1 MTMSPTSTSRS
12 THSYDRLYLDATVLT
27 TLASADLVDVVP
39 STVDNPRTSY
49 AVRADL
55 DASLAAGDDVAER
68 ALAALRDPL
77 DPDAG
82 TPGIAVAG
90 SLVRQ
95 RKPELLDRLAFGEAS
110 VLYQALA
117 AGVPLA
123 TDDRDVRRVADSYG
137 VPVTGSLGLL
147 ARAVEREVVSIGTA
161 DDALVTWRGEGYRV
175 PIDGVEELLGRDSDG
190 SDGSAVS
197 DG

>member
-1 MTMSPTSTSRS
+1 MSPTSTPRS
-12 THSYDRLYLDATVLT
+12 TDSYDRLYLDATVLT
-27 TLASADLVDVVP
+27 TLASVDLVEVVP

-55 DASLAAGDDVAER
+55 DASLAAGDDAAGR
-68 ALAALRDPL
+68 ALAVLRDPL
-77 DPDAG
+77 DSDAG

-95 RKPELLDRLAFGEAS
+95 RKPELLDRLSLGEAS

-123 TDDRDVRRVADSYG
+123 TDDRDVHRVADSYG
-137 VPVTGSLGLL
+137 VPVTGSLGLV
-147 ARAVEREVVSIGTA
+147 ARAVEREVLSIGTT
-161 DDALVTWRGEGYRV
+161 DDALATWRDEGYSV
-175 PIDGVEELLGRDSDG
+175 PVDGVEELLGRDSDG
-190 SDGSAVS
+190 SD
-197 DG
+197 D